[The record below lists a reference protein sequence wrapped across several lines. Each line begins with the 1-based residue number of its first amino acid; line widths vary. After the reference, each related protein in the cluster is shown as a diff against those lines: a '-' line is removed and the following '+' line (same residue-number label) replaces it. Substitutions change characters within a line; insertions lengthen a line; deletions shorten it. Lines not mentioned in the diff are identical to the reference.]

1 MDFAAYAGN
10 DSEFKTMR
18 KSIGEL
24 KKKYDITDVTV
35 SADRGINSVK
45 NLKMLHDAGLGF
57 LVAQKVTLFTSELT
71 EKMLDRSLHPV

>member
-10 DSEFKTMR
+10 DSEFKSMR
-18 KSIGEL
+18 NSIGEL

-35 SADRGINSVK
+35 SADRGINSVRK
-45 NLKMLHDAGLGF
+45 LKMLHDAGLGF